1 MTLTGFY
8 TKPNRVLSFNQSLCT
23 SVSRDQQCSK
33 FELLA
38 RAESGMDCGAN
49 RDVLL
54 LQDEEFDFDVT
65 LSPDS
70 TKGDDDDEVFVDPVS
85 HAERCASVNVE
96 SELEEYGAWAN
107 WTPLTGDQLEVVCQE
122 AHRLAS
128 QLQNG
133 EPHSGHTEAA
143 IIKSNTAPGRE
154 EFVQDAE
161 AKVGLLG
168 QSARVLSPVKRET
181 FCVQDS
187 PMKQLPPA
195 IQRHLLRGSIS
206 TTAPSTRPAT
216 RLSTSSPLVRSRAQP
231 HTSLRGKASLGVAVV
246 LPSKP
251 LIPPTSSS
259 ASKNKVERMTLQPP
273 SKVAGVLRRSPS
285 TRSINRADSS
295 EDLLSDSMSVA
306 SDISDSSINS
316 SLLGK
321 RTLAPPTKSIRA
333 RDFSG
338 VKALPCQSRRMSD
351 VRKSSS
357 SSSSVSSFNSSMS
370 LSPAKGKPN
379 SSLNRNR
386 STPAGH
392 TPSSM
397 SGASQNRARHSTA
410 YAAAEPTSSG
420 ASRRSLSAQVK
431 SLSEAERARAVKFT
445 PVKRAR
451 IAPSQPTPPRRLAS
465 TGSSR
470 LQNGVKSKPKS
481 EALAPPMPQAA
492 GKALCTADD
501 GSKVLKSKRL
511 STCSTE
517 SSLHVK
523 QSAGSLTPSVGS
535 CKSVLVATQR
545 PSALPTPAKCRASA
559 IPAPS
564 SQARAVRSRSNITPT
579 PTSAGRQRSCSPI
592 LKDSE
597 EEEFINPPEI
607 KPFCLEE
614 EEVVPIPPSNTEE
627 PIQTE
632 NTDVRVSTDTKPA
645 PTRDLMDL
653 ETTEESATK
662 TQEVLLLDLT
672 PPSLQPQEK
681 LLIDLTNTPE
691 LVCRNEKS
699 GTTTQLIDLSSPL
712 IKWSPDEKKEN
723 SAPLINLSF

>member
-1 MTLTGFY
+1 
-8 TKPNRVLSFNQSLCT
+8 
-23 SVSRDQQCSK
+23 
-33 FELLA
+33 
-38 RAESGMDCGAN
+38 MDCGAN

-273 SKVAGVLRRSPS
+273 SKVEKFLFHTCLLIKSERRDDLVDCTCLVLYLLSQVAGVLRRSPS

-517 SSLHVK
+517 SLHVK

>member
-1 MTLTGFY
+1 
-8 TKPNRVLSFNQSLCT
+8 
-23 SVSRDQQCSK
+23 
-33 FELLA
+33 
-38 RAESGMDCGAN
+38 MDCGAN

-70 TKGDDDDEVFVDPVS
+70 TKGDDDDDDEVFVGPVS

-107 WTPLTGDQLEVVCQE
+107 WTPLTGDQLEAVCQE

-133 EPHSGHTEAA
+133 EPHSDHTEATT
-143 IIKSNTAPGRE
+143 IKSNTAPGRE

-161 AKVGLLG
+161 SKVGLLG
-168 QSARVLSPVKRET
+168 QSSRVLSPVKRET

-231 HTSLRGKASLGVAVV
+231 QTSLRGKASLGVAVV

-251 LIPPTSSS
+251 LIPPTSSL
-259 ASKNKVERMTLQPP
+259 ASKNKVERMRLQPP

-295 EDLLSDSMSVA
+295 EDLLSDSVSVA

-351 VRKSSS
+351 VRKLSS

-386 STPAGH
+386 STPADH

-397 SGASQNRARHSTA
+397 SRASENRARHSTA

-431 SLSEAERARAVKFT
+431 NLSEAERARAVKFT

-465 TGSSR
+465 TGSAR

-481 EALAPPMPQAA
+481 EALAPPMLQAA
-492 GKALCTADD
+492 GKALCAADD
-501 GSKVLKSKRL
+501 GSKVLKSNRL

-517 SSLHVK
+517 SLHVK

-564 SQARAVRSRSNITPT
+564 SQARAVRSHSNITP
-579 PTSAGRQRSCSPI
+579 PPASACRQRSCSPI
-592 LKDSE
+592 LKDSQ
-597 EEEFINPPEI
+597 EEEFIYPPEI

-614 EEVVPIPPSNTEE
+614 EEVVPIPPSNTDE

-645 PTRDLMDL
+645 PTRDLMDP

-662 TQEVLLLDLT
+662 TQEVLLLDLS

-691 LVCRNEKS
+691 LVCSNEKS
-699 GTTTQLIDLSSPL
+699 GTATQLIDLSSPL